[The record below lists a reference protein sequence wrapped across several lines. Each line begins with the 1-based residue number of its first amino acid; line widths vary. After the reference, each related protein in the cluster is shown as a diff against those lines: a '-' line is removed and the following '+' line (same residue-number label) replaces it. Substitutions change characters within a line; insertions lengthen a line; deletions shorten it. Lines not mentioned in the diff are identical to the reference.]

1 MVVLPGFFVE
11 GFVEVPGK
19 LGLHRET
26 LSQTDRQTMQALVTV
41 DSLCHTDK
49 GPDTV

>member
-11 GFVEVPGK
+11 GFAEVLGK

-26 LSQTDRQTMQALVTV
+26 LSQTDRQCRL
-41 DSLCHTDK
+41 
-49 GPDTV
+49 

>member
-11 GFVEVPGK
+11 GFAEVLGK

-26 LSQTDRQTMQALVTV
+26 LSQTDRQTM
-41 DSLCHTDK
+41 
-49 GPDTV
+49 